1 MQNNTSDNANPTTSN
16 NNGVNPNPAP
26 TNVGEGLQNTANNVS
41 QGVQDF
47 SKNAQAGVE
56 NLGQNVQ
63 QGINNAGSNLQ
74 AGVNNVA
81 GNVGSAVGGA
91 ASTIKGVADTIGGK
105 PVNQPAVTRDERLFA
120 ALAYIP
126 FVALISLIMK
136 PDSSFV
142 RMHARQGLML
152 SLIFFAVGI
161 AAAIVAI
168 VPVVGG
174 FLAMLIALVPAAC
187 LFIGLYSLYL
197 SLTGF
202 WWKIPVI
209 GALSEVIPIELFAKA
224 AKENISGQIGVA
236 REDYQNRQDTLTQ
249 EQAEKTTSTQAPL
262 PQTGEII
269 LLWLVLIPRTR
280 LLMVKDQKP
289 NCKAKVL
296 FIVYQ

>member
-1 MQNNTSDNANPTTSN
+1 MQNNTSDSTNSN
-16 NNGVNPNPAP
+16 SANGVNPSPAP
-26 TNVGEGLQNTANNVS
+26 TNVGQDLQNTASNVS
-41 QGVQDF
+41 QGVQDL

-74 AGVNNVA
+74 AGVNNV
-81 GNVGSAVGGA
+81 GSAVGGA
-91 ASTIKGVADTIGGK
+91 ANTIKGVADTIGGK

-136 PDSSFV
+136 PDSAFV

-187 LFIGLYSLYL
+187 LFVGVYSLYL

-202 WWKIPVI
+202 WWKIPVV

-262 PQTGEII
+262 PQTGENHTP
-269 LLWLVLIPRTR
+269 VAGTNAQNQAANGQGP
-280 LLMVKDQKP
+280 
-289 NCKAKVL
+289 KA
-296 FIVYQ
+296 

>member
-262 PQTGEII
+262 PQTGENHTP
-269 LLWLVLIPRTR
+269 VAGTDTQNQAANGQGP
-280 LLMVKDQKP
+280 
-289 NCKAKVL
+289 KA
-296 FIVYQ
+296 

>member
-152 SLIFFAVGI
+152 SLIFFCGRYCCCDCGDCASGRRIFGNVDCPSPG
-161 AAAIVAI
+161 
-168 VPVVGG
+168 
-174 FLAMLIALVPAAC
+174 C
-187 LFIGLYSLYL
+187 LFVYW
-197 SLTGF
+197 F
-202 WWKIPVI
+202 
-209 GALSEVIPIELFAKA
+209 
-224 AKENISGQIGVA
+224 
-236 REDYQNRQDTLTQ
+236 
-249 EQAEKTTSTQAPL
+249 
-262 PQTGEII
+262 
-269 LLWLVLIPRTR
+269 VLIIFVINRF
-280 LLMVKDQKP
+280 LVEDSSDW
-289 NCKAKVL
+289 C
-296 FIVYQ
+296 FI

>member
-1 MQNNTSDNANPTTSN
+1 MQNNTSDSTNSN
-16 NNGVNPNPAP
+16 SANGVNPSPAP
-26 TNVGEGLQNTANNVS
+26 TNVGQDLQNTASNVS
-41 QGVQDF
+41 QGVQDL

-74 AGVNNVA
+74 AGVNNV
-81 GNVGSAVGGA
+81 GSAVGGA
-91 ASTIKGVADTIGGK
+91 ANTIKGVADTIGGK

-136 PDSSFV
+136 PDSAFV

-187 LFIGLYSLYL
+187 LFVGVYSLYL

-202 WWKIPVI
+202 WWKIPVV

-262 PQTGEII
+262 PQTGENHTP
-269 LLWLVLIPRTR
+269 VAGTD
-280 LLMVKDQKP
+280 DQNQAANGQGP
-289 NCKAKVL
+289 KA
-296 FIVYQ
+296 